1 VDARTG
7 IISIV
12 AGSIAAGNPQAG
24 YGGDGGPAT
33 SALLN
38 QPTGVAV
45 DAAGNLFIADEFN
58 NRVRRVD
65 ATTGVI
71 TTVAGNGSSG
81 YAGDGGPA
89 TAAALNGPFGV
100 AVDAQGN
107 LYIADTGNNRIRRVD
122 AATGVITTVAGD
134 GTNRFGGDGGPAVN
148 ASLSSP
154 RGVAV
159 DAAGN
164 LFLTDTFNSR
174 IRRVDVGTGV
184 ITTVAGN
191 GSIWGVEDGG
201 PATNAPLGFPYG
213 VAVDAAGNLF
223 IADGGIRMVVA
234 AGVPESDA
242 GA

>member
-1 VDARTG
+1 M
-7 IISIV
+7 
-12 AGSIAAGNPQAG
+12 
-24 YGGDGGPAT
+24 
-33 SALLN
+33 
-38 QPTGVAV
+38 
-45 DAAGNLFIADEFN
+45 
-58 NRVRRVD
+58 
-65 ATTGVI
+65 
-71 TTVAGNGSSG
+71 
-81 YAGDGGPA
+81 
-89 TAAALNGPFGV
+89 

-201 PATNAPLGFPYG
+201 PATNAPWVSPTGWRWTRRATCSSPT
-213 VAVDAAGNLF
+213 A
-223 IADGGIRMVVA
+223 
-234 AGVPESDA
+234 ESA
-242 GA
+242 WWSRLVSPKATRAP